1 MSACTACA
9 ARMARSHRFCAQ
21 CGAPRDVA
29 ADDEQ
34 DRTPALATRAPRR
47 SRMLSERKQVTVLF
61 VDLCDST
68 ASVRNSDPEEA
79 RAYLEDAL
87 RLMTEAVEAYGGT
100 VSQLLGDGLLALFG
114 APVAQ
119 EDHAL
124 RACLAAQAMHKA
136 ARLRSS
142 PAPEPPVVLRVGL
155 HSGEVIVGV
164 AGQYFWSHYRADGT
178 TIHIASRLEKLAAP
192 GSVMLSAAT
201 HRLVAEQLDTR
212 PLGPCTIRGVDEP
225 MELFELLVGTEGS
238 AAAPLARRQRWA
250 PMVGRDEILHLLDAL
265 AKSTQSGKVH
275 VVGLRGEAGIGKSRL
290 LEEWCSSAAVEGFRV
305 CTTKARG
312 YASANSYGVIADL
325 ARALVVLD
333 AAQPGAMEQHAAAL
347 HELLEGSSSDPAW
360 LALSPA
366 VRRRHIVEA
375 LQWLVGDRLRLG
387 PLLLVLE
394 DIFLADRE
402 SQRVLELLVPRLEG
416 LPVLI
421 CVSYRQDFAHR
432 WAESAWFVEHWL
444 APLREPDMRALA
456 QSMLGNHESL
466 AAVLDEAVDR
476 AGGNPFFL
484 EQLAITLIDEGAM
497 VGTPGAYRLTR
508 PQAEIRAPASVAAN
522 IGARVDRLPP
532 EAKAA
537 LEAAAVLGDP
547 ITVDLIAGM
556 QAVEPARADVLLR
569 LCVASGLLAAPGKD
583 MAGDGST
590 IFPFRHALVQEVVAA
605 TLTRARRKALHRR
618 AFLTLQAHHGAGNA
632 EAAPTLTRHAF
643 DGEEWEQAATYA
655 VKSMARAVS
664 RSANRE
670 ALRLFELGVDA
681 SRRVAVETQAL
692 RLELGLL
699 LEAIGALMALGHI
712 DAIFANLERANVI
725 AGRLDDQRCH
735 ATVSLQTS
743 VFLWMRGRYTQGL
756 VFASQALEAGRLAQR
771 RNLQL
776 AARQSRMMMLHGLGR
791 YQESAQE
798 ARQALQEFDREL
810 REHQRP
816 MTGWATTPIINLYSF
831 YGSSLWR
838 LGDYAAAQEVFDS
851 AYALLQGFDHPY
863 SRGLVDFTQAQMWI
877 ELGRLEPAEQMM
889 RDGVESCAINDIPTL
904 LPCIVSMLGSVLAR
918 SGRAAEAVA
927 LLEDAIRRRIYLAGG
942 TYGELFVRLNLG
954 VALRGAGN
962 HAQAIEVGQQAVE
975 LALAGEQHGHAV
987 EALFELAESCQHAGD
1002 ADQARACLQRGLAQA
1017 RLSHMAV
1024 YCDRMAQRLEQLEP
1038 EAAR

>member
-1 MSACTACA
+1 
-9 ARMARSHRFCAQ
+9 
-21 CGAPRDVA
+21 
-29 ADDEQ
+29 
-34 DRTPALATRAPRR
+34 
-47 SRMLSERKQVTVLF
+47 MLPERKQVTVMF

-68 ASVRNSDPEEA
+68 ANVSNADPEEA

-87 RLMTEAVEAYGGT
+87 SLMTEAVEAYGGT

-124 RACLAAQAMHKA
+124 RACLAAQAMQSASHQ
-136 ARLRSS
+136 RLGS
-142 PAPEPPVVLRVGL
+142 AGEPPVLLRVGL

-164 AGQYFWSHYRADGT
+164 AGQYLWSHYRADGT

-192 GSVMLSAAT
+192 GSVMMSAAT
-201 HRLVAEQLDTR
+201 QRLVAEQLDTR
-212 PLGPCTIRGVDEP
+212 SLGPCTIRGVDEP
-225 MELFELLVGTEGS
+225 MELFELLMGTEGS

-250 PMVGRDEILHLLDAL
+250 PMVGREEILKLLGGL
-265 AKSTQSGKVH
+265 ARSTQSGAVH

-290 LEEWCSSAAVEGFRV
+290 IEEWCSSAVAEGFRV
-305 CTTKARG
+305 CTTRARG
-312 YASANSYGVIADL
+312 YASANSYGIIADL
-325 ARALVVLD
+325 ARALVALE
-333 AAQPGAMEQHAAAL
+333 AAQPGPPGEHAAAL
-347 HELLEGSSSDPAW
+347 RELLEGSNTEPAW

-416 LPVLI
+416 RPVLI

-456 QSMLGNHESL
+456 QSMLGTHESL
-466 AAVLDEAVDR
+466 SAVVEEAVDR

-497 VGTPGAYRLTR
+497 VGTPGAYRLMR
-508 PQAEIRAPASVAAN
+508 PQADIRTPASVAAN
-522 IGARVDRLPP
+522 ISARVDRLPP

-556 QAVEPARADVLLR
+556 QAIEPARADALLR
-569 LCVASGLLAAPGKD
+569 LCVASGLLAAPAKD
-583 MAGDGST
+583 AAVESST
-590 IFPFRHALVQEVVAA
+590 SFPFRHALVQDVVAGTFA
-605 TLTRARRKALHRR
+605 RARRKALHRR
-618 AFLTLQAHHGAGNA
+618 AFLTLQAHFGAGAGAA

-681 SRRVAVETQAL
+681 SRRVAVQPQAL
-692 RLELGLL
+692 RLEQGLL

-725 AGRLDDQRCH
+725 AGKLDDQRCQ

-756 VFASQALEAGRLAQR
+756 VFATQALEAGRLAQR

-798 ARQALQEFDREL
+798 ARQVLQEYDLEL
-810 REHQRP
+810 RAHQRP
-816 MTGWATTPIINLYSF
+816 TTGWATTPIINLYSF

-838 LGDYAAAQEVFDS
+838 LGDYAGAQQVLDS
-851 AYALLQGFDHPY
+851 AYAQLQGFDHPY
-863 SRGLVDFTQAQMWI
+863 SRGLVDFSQCQMWI
-877 ELGRLEPAEQMM
+877 ELGRFEPAEQLM
-889 RDGVESCAINDIPTL
+889 RDGVESCVTNDIPTL

-918 SGRAAEAVA
+918 SGRAGEAVA

-954 VALRGAGN
+954 VALRETN
-962 HAQAIEVGQQAVE
+962 KHAQAIEVGQQAVE

-987 EALFELAESCQHAGD
+987 EALFELAESWLRAGD
-1002 ADQARACLQRGLAQA
+1002 PEQARGCLQRGLGQA
-1017 RLSHMAV
+1017 RLSHMSV
-1024 YCDRMAQRLEQLEP
+1024 SISRIAQRLELLEP